1 MRHKVNE
8 QATQETINVI
18 SITLWNQKK
27 TYYTFKYQYQF
38 FRRNTD
44 CVLPVT

>member
-27 TYYTFKYQYQF
+27 NILYF
-38 FRRNTD
+38 
-44 CVLPVT
+44 